1 MRKLTAMMDIPDRST
16 RRLYFL
22 FLLGFATFGV
32 VFTIIGASLP
42 HIISTFHW
50 SYALTGAVLAAN
62 AVGYFVSTFVC
73 GILVQ
78 RIAPKKVLVF
88 GLVLGALS
96 MSLLFRWPSPWL
108 NLGLNFCIGLCQGTI
123 EVVTNLSVMRM
134 ERRGQSRL
142 LNLLHAAFSFGG
154 IVGPAAVGLL
164 LGAGGG
170 GLTVFAATAAVLALM
185 ALLFGFSLF
194 PKLDHHEEHERGG
207 LKLMLQPLL
216 LLITLFLLLYVGAEL
231 GVSTWTAEFFVKVR
245 GSTAAA
251 GAFALSLFWIGL
263 LVGRF
268 SLSVVYKGSRQ
279 EYIVLWLTILS
290 AAGLGMVLLVSS
302 TWATAAAVFLTGLG
316 FSGIYPL
323 CVAIVGR
330 YHRSGVAV
338 GAVTTGGGVG
348 SFTFPFLMA
357 VLAQTIGI
365 RGGFWFYLGL
375 TVVLVGLAAAI
386 IRMTSRMPASEKS
399 AAGTR

>member
-1 MRKLTAMMDIPDRST
+1 MVDIPDTDT

-50 SYALTGAVLAAN
+50 SYALTGTVLASN
-62 AVGYFVSTFVC
+62 AVGYFVSTFIC

-78 RIAPKKVLVF
+78 RTAPKRVLVA
-88 GLVLGALS
+88 GLTLGALS
-96 MSLLFRWPSPWL
+96 LSLFIRWPSPWL
-108 NLGLNFCIGLCQGTI
+108 NLGLNFCIGLCQGAI

-142 LNLLHAAFSFGG
+142 LNLAHAAFSVGG

-164 LGAGGG
+164 LGAGSG
-170 GLTVFAATAAVLALM
+170 GLDVFAATAAVLALM
-185 ALLFGFSLF
+185 ALLFGLSPF
-194 PKLDHHEEHERGG
+194 PKLPGREEHERVG
-207 LKLMLQPLL
+207 LKLMLQPFLL
-216 LLITLFLLLYVGAEL
+216 LMTFFLLLYVGAEL
-231 GVSTWTAEFFVKVR
+231 GVSTWISEYFVRAR
-245 GSTAAA
+245 GSTASL
-251 GAFALSLFWIGL
+251 GAFAVSLFWVGL

-268 SLSVVYKGSRQ
+268 SLSVAYKGSRQ
-279 EYIVLWLTILS
+279 EYIVLGLTII
-290 AAGLGMVLLVSS
+290 AAAALGLLLLVTSQ
-302 TWATAAAVFLTGLG
+302 WAIALAVFLAGLG
-316 FSGIYPL
+316 FSGVYPL
-323 CVAIVGR
+323 SVAIVGR
-330 YHRSGVAV
+330 YNRSGIAV

-357 VLAQTIGI
+357 ILAQTVGI

-375 TVVLVGLAAAI
+375 VILLAALAVAI
-386 IRMTSRMPASEKS
+386 IKMTRRMTASERSSTWQKQQ
-399 AAGTR
+399 

>member
-1 MRKLTAMMDIPDRST
+1 MIDIPDHGA

-22 FLLGFATFGV
+22 FLLGFAAFGV

-42 HIISTFHW
+42 RIISTFRW
-50 SYALTGAVLAAN
+50 SYALTGTVLAAN

-88 GLVLGALS
+88 GLVLGATS

-108 NLGLNFCIGLCQGTI
+108 NLCLNFFVGLCQGTI

-134 ERRGQSRL
+134 ERQGQSRL
-142 LNLLHAAFSFGG
+142 LNMVHAAFSMGG
-154 IVGPAAVGLL
+154 IIGPAAVGLL

-170 GLTVFAATAAVLALM
+170 GLAVFAGTALVLALM
-185 ALLFGFSLF
+185 ALAFGLSPF
-194 PKLDHHEEHERGG
+194 PKLVHHEEHERGG
-207 LKLMLQPLL
+207 LRLMLQPLL
-216 LLITLFLLLYVGAEL
+216 LLITVFLLLYVGAEL
-231 GVSTWTAEFFVKVR
+231 GVSTWIAEYFVKVR
-245 GSTAAA
+245 GSAASV
-251 GAFALSLFWIGL
+251 GAFAVSLFWIGL

-268 SLSVVYKGSRQ
+268 SLSVLYKGSRQ
-279 EYIVLWLTILS
+279 EYIVLELALLA
-290 AAGLGMVLLVSS
+290 AAGLGLVLVVSS
-302 TWATAAAVFLTGLG
+302 TWATAVAVFLTGLG

-323 CVAIVGR
+323 SVAIVGR
-330 YHRSGVAV
+330 YSKSGVAV
-338 GAVTTGGGVG
+338 GAVTTGGGIG

-357 VLAQTIGI
+357 VLAETVGI

-375 TVVLVGLAAAI
+375 AIVLVALAAAI
-386 IRMTSRMPASEKS
+386 IRMTGRAETSGKS
-399 AAGTR
+399 AAGSP